1 MELSKCKLC
10 NRELEENVYG
20 NAKRNYGVAP
30 GELDICYDCL
40 KTLKKALEEIKLE

>member
-20 NAKRNYGVAP
+20 NAERNHEIAP
-30 GELDICYDCL
+30 YELDICYDCL
-40 KTLKKALEEIKLE
+40 KTLKRILEEIKLV